1 MVLKKQTDLLFFVDL
16 SAVDLFLYLLG
27 LDKIKFRAF
36 LSITHFTQ
44 EVKAHTKT
52 KKVTVD
58 ICCIDKK
65 FVNKS

>member
-16 SAVDLFLYLLG
+16 SAINLFLYLLG
-27 LDKIKFRAF
+27 LDKIKFRA
-36 LSITHFTQ
+36 LLTHFTQ

-58 ICCIDKK
+58 ICCIDKM